1 MRRKEGG
8 KKEKQKKKKERKGRK
23 QRVESFM
30 RVNAC
35 TAPIFQREPCAA
47 AISLETRAVG
57 LNGGKE
63 RKRGG
68 SRRGEPA
75 LFAHIHT
82 HTHDGTHTQG
92 GAVIVSMR

>member
-35 TAPIFQREPCAA
+35 TTPIFQREPCAA

-57 LNGGKE
+57 LNGKE

-75 LFAHIHT
+75 LFVHIHT

-92 GAVIVSMR
+92 EAVIVSMR

>member
-1 MRRKEGG
+1 
-8 KKEKQKKKKERKGRK
+8 
-23 QRVESFM
+23 M

-35 TAPIFQREPCAA
+35 TALIFQREPCAA